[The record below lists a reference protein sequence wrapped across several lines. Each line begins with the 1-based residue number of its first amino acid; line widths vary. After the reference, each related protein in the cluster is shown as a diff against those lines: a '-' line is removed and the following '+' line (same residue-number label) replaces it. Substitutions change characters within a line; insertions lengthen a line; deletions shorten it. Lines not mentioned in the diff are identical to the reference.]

1 MRNKERRLEIVRFQL
16 SDVNFLK
23 RNHWNSL
30 EEVYVSNNLLVNIDI
45 F

>member
-23 RNHWNSL
+23 KNNWNSL